1 MTMARTVA
9 GVTPGRTNRKF
20 LIVALLFGAVTAAL
34 FYAVTARGGSSG
46 STNKAVAGD
55 MSVVVAKV
63 PIQQRTTITLDM
75 LEVKSISASA
85 VIGGAFTNVNDAV
98 GKVTKF
104 PIEVNQQVVSSSV
117 VDVSK
122 PSTVGA
128 LSLVVPT
135 GMRAVSIQASQVLA
149 AGGLILPGDYVDIV
163 WTCCDRPVAVKTI
176 LTNIQVAAVAQNVV
190 NSGPVAAGT
199 QSGGTGTTGTGANS
213 TDNPTTSGPGQAAPE
228 ASTVTLLLT
237 PDQVQIVFL
246 AEQTG
251 KLRADLRGF
260 GDQGATDPGVILFG
274 DPRLIPIDA
283 FQALP
288 NALKPDFVKPGQ

>member
-1 MTMARTVA
+1 MARTVA
-9 GVTPGRTNRKF
+9 GATPGRTNRKF

-34 FYAVTARGGSSG
+34 FYAVTARGGSSD
-46 STNKAVAGD
+46 STTKAVAGD
-55 MSVVVAKV
+55 TPVVVAKV

-85 VIGGAFTNVNDAV
+85 VIGGAFTNVNDAI

-199 QSGGTGTTGTGANS
+199 QNGSGTDTSATS
-213 TDNPTTSGPGQAAPE
+213 TDGTQNPTTSGPGQAAPE
-228 ASTVTLLLT
+228 ASTVTLLLK
-237 PDQVQIVFL
+237 PDQVQVVFL

-260 GDQGATDPGVILFG
+260 GDQDATDPGVVLFG

-283 FQALP
+283 FKTLP
-288 NALKPDFVKPGQ
+288 DALKPDFVKPGQ